1 MGGRSLDEDELLR
14 QAREGGLDAYAELL
28 HIHQD
33 AARRL
38 ARFLCGSDGDDATQ
52 EAFVKSWL
60 SLARYRGDAPF
71 RSWLLR
77 IVANESRNRVRASGR
92 RKQYEL
98 RLAADRTSGEAAPS
112 PEVAALE
119 RERRTRLLD
128 AIDALP
134 EHLREVVVYHHLL
147 ELSEAETAHLLDA
160 PAGTVKSRLSRA
172 LDRLRAEL
180 AEPVRDGRESD
191 G

>member
-1 MGGRSLDEDELLR
+1 MRGRSLDEDELLR

-28 HIHQD
+28 RLHQD

-38 ARFLCGSDGDDATQ
+38 ARFLCGADGDDATQ
-52 EAFVKSWL
+52 DAFVKSWS
-60 SLARYRGDAPF
+60 SLRRFRGDAPF

-77 IVANESRNRVRASGR
+77 IVANESRNRVRSAGR
-92 RKQYEL
+92 RNRYEL
-98 RLAADRTSGEAAPS
+98 RLAEDRASGEAAPS
-112 PEVAALE
+112 PEAAALDS
-119 RERRTRLLD
+119 ERRRLLLR
-128 AIDALP
+128 AVDALP
-134 EHLREVVVYHHLL
+134 DHLREVVVCRHLL
-147 ELSEAETAHLLDA
+147 DLSEAETAAVLDA

-180 AEPVRDGRESD
+180 AESIHGARESD

>member
-1 MGGRSLDEDELLR
+1 M
-14 QAREGGLDAYAELL
+14 
-28 HIHQD
+28 
-33 AARRL
+33 
-38 ARFLCGSDGDDATQ
+38 
-52 EAFVKSWL
+52 
-60 SLARYRGDAPF
+60 
-71 RSWLLR
+71 
-77 IVANESRNRVRASGR
+77 RASGR
-92 RKQYEL
+92 RRQYEL

-119 RERRTRLLD
+119 RERRTCLLA

-134 EHLREVVVYHHLL
+134 EHRREVVVYRHLL
-147 ELSEAETAHLLDA
+147 ELSEAETAYVLDT
-160 PAGTVKSRLSRA
+160 PAGTIKSRLSRA